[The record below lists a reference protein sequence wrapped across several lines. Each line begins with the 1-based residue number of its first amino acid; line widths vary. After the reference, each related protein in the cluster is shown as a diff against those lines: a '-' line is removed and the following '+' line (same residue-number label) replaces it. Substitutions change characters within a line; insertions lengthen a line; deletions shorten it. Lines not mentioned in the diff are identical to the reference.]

1 MQLRAISIAI
11 LSTAVV
17 VLAASPAAAAQR
29 SCGYVD
35 PYEYHVKID
44 QGEVSCK
51 EARKAISTVI
61 RGGGKRHGN
70 PDEGLVNLY
79 WTLPGGW
86 RCGTGAGAAW
96 TCTRGGTLA
105 HPRDVISAEQRVEE
119 EIHRG

>member
-1 MQLRAISIAI
+1 MQLRAISVAI
-11 LSTAVV
+11 LSAAVV
-17 VLAASPAAAAQR
+17 VLAVSPAAAAQR

-44 QGEVSCK
+44 QGQVPCK

-70 PDEGLVNLY
+70 PDRGLVNLY

-86 RCGTGAGAAW
+86 RCGTGAGGAW
-96 TCTRGGTLA
+96 TCIRGGTLA
-105 HPRDVISAEQRVEE
+105 DPRDVISAEQRVEE
-119 EIHRG
+119 EIH